1 VCLESRDVALGDS
14 TDTDTVTVEAMDRA
28 EEQLTPDKMKLIA
41 KRLFIGGFF
50 LLPFLWLVNA
60 FYFRRYYKHPAT
72 PELVRRYV
80 RMSLTAFALSLALWL
95 GWLLLYYTQHDSW
108 AALGDLLTVVTPTA

>member
-1 VCLESRDVALGDS
+1 
-14 TDTDTVTVEAMDRA
+14 MDRA

-72 PELVRRYV
+72 PDVVRRYV
-80 RMSLTAFALSLALWL
+80 RMSLVAFAVAMGAWLA
-95 GWLLLYYTQHDSW
+95 WLLLYYTQRDNW
-108 AALGDLLTVVTPTA
+108 AGVGDFLTVVLPTP